1 MKGYTMNTTIADLAL
16 DIVEDSEVIEE
27 FEDTL
32 WIKVDKY
39 LYDQYLNSLNDTTE

>member
-1 MKGYTMNTTIADLAL
+1 MNTTIAELAL

-27 FEDTL
+27 YNDYL
-32 WIKVDKY
+32 LVKVDKY